1 MLIVIAAVYALFT
14 LPYHVT
20 WLCGVFGYQNSV
32 AKKLSV
38 LLVIATSAAHPIIY
52 GTLNQEFAKG
62 FIAFFRCLKSTK
74 QGKIRQ
80 KAFETRVKN
89 RTLNEKCQVSCPV
102 ALRENGDELQP
113 AKNEGIVLDLVT
125 CL

>member
-20 WLCGVFGYQNSV
+20 WLCGVFGYPNSV
-32 AKKLSV
+32 AKKLCV

-62 FIAFFRCLKSTK
+62 FKAFFPCLKTK
-74 QGKIRQ
+74 QGETRQ
-80 KAFETRVKN
+80 TTFETRVKN
-89 RTLNEKCQVSCPV
+89 RTQNGTHGVFPV
-102 ALRENGDELQP
+102 KLRENREGLQP
-113 AKNEGIVLDLVT
+113 AKNEANVNELTRL
-125 CL
+125 